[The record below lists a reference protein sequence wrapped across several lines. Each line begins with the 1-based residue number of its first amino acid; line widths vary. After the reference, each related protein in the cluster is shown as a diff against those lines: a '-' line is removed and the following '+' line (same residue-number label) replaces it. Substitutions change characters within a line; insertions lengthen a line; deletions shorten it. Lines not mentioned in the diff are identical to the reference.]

1 LKRLQVYR
9 ATSAR
14 TREQRAS
21 IWRRF
26 AADLKSK
33 GESRLRL
40 KTGLSGEVRRNDP
53 SRNPDTKL
61 PLAHISTL
69 RL

>member
-1 LKRLQVYR
+1 LQVYR
-9 ATSAR
+9 ATSAQAR
-14 TREQRAS
+14 TREKRAS

-40 KTGLSGEVRRNDP
+40 KTGLSGEVRRNGP
-53 SRNPDTKL
+53 LRNPDTKI